1 MTSTTPRVPD
11 RVRDEL
17 LVAPRLGILE
27 SVRRHLLL
35 FLVPV
40 IVCVGAAAVYGFSR
54 EPNYTAEARM
64 GIAKVDVAAPGALAG
79 FTTAAQSLAETYSRV
94 IQAEPV
100 VRDLARQLNS
110 TPERI
115 RARLS
120 AVPVPDTPVFRVVA
134 TGPTE
139 DAAVRLANAG
149 TDSLQSYLRKLTA
162 DTESTRLLQQYKR
175 AALAASEASAVRS
188 EARAAYEQARTRRN
202 RIALVQA
209 DADLAVARVRANSLQ
224 EAYAL
229 RAQGGTTSSANP
241 QVLARASSAGSD
253 RRSKFQLLVALG
265 LLAGVAL
272 GTGLALLRA
281 HLLTR
286 RSILG

>member
-1 MTSTTPRVPD
+1 MASTTGRAPD

-35 FLVPV
+35 FLLPV
-40 IVCVGAAAVYGFSR
+40 ILCVGVATVYGLRRS
-54 EPNYTAEARM
+54 PTYTAEARM
-64 GIAKVDVAAPGALAG
+64 GIAKVDVSAPGALAG

-94 IQAEPV
+94 IAAEPV
-100 VRDLARQLNS
+100 VRDLSRQFHAP
-110 TPERI
+110 PETI

-139 DAAVRLANAG
+139 IAAVRLANAG
-149 TDSLQSYLRKLTA
+149 TDSLESYLRKLTA
-162 DTESTRLLQQYKR
+162 DTEGDRLLGEYKK
-175 AALAASEASAVRS
+175 AALTASEASAARS
-188 EARAAYEQARTRRN
+188 EAHSAYRQARTRAN
-202 RIALVQA
+202 RLAVVKA
-209 DADLAVARVRANSLQ
+209 DADYAVARVRADSLQ
-224 EAYAL
+224 QVYTL
-229 RAQGGTTSSANP
+229 RSQGGSSSGSLP
-241 QVLARASSAGSD
+241 QVLARAATGQSD
-253 RRSKFQLLVALG
+253 RKSKLELLVALG
-265 LLAGVAL
+265 LLAGAAL

-281 HLLTR
+281 HMLAR

>member
-1 MTSTTPRVPD
+1 MSSTTGRAPD

-35 FLVPV
+35 FLLPV
-40 IVCVGAAAVYGFSR
+40 ILCLVATAVYGARRS
-54 EPNYTAEARM
+54 PTYTAEARM
-64 GIAKVDVAAPGALAG
+64 GIAKVDVSAPGALAG

-94 IQAEPV
+94 IEAEPI
-100 VRDLARQLNS
+100 VRDLARQFS
-110 TPERI
+110 TKPGTI
-115 RARLS
+115 RGRLS
-120 AVPVPDTPVFRVVA
+120 AVPVPDTPVFRVIA

-139 DAAVRLANAG
+139 EGTVRLANAG
-149 TDSLQSYLRKLTA
+149 TDSLQGYLRKLTA
-162 DTESTRLLQQYKR
+162 DTEGKRLLADYKK
-175 AALAASEASAVRS
+175 AALAASRASATRS
-188 EARAAYEQARTRRN
+188 EAHSDYRQAKTAAN

-209 DADLAVARVRANSLQ
+209 DADYAVARVRADSLQ
-224 EAYAL
+224 QVYAL
-229 RAQGGTTSSANP
+229 RSQGGSSSGSLP
-241 QVLARASSAGSD
+241 QVLARAATASSD
-253 RRSKFQLLVALG
+253 RKSKLELLLALG

-281 HLLTR
+281 HTLAR